1 MKQGGKELRK
11 EGQKEGGKESRRQEE
26 KNKLND

>member
-26 KNKLND
+26 KNKVND

>member
-11 EGQKEGGKESRRQEE
+11 EGQKEGGKESRSQEE
-26 KNKLND
+26 KNKVND

>member
-1 MKQGGKELRK
+1 MKQGGKKLRK